1 MINHS
6 GKDKTQI
13 LRINGKKV
21 RQLVIQ
27 QGVEYKGIKSG
38 KEWRIAREDLNNY
51 LGIKT
56 DIKSFEREL
65 YIKELESENRELKLK
80 LNIARNNI
88 ENLLNVM
95 QEGEIWYMSFLQV

>member
-1 MINHS
+1 MLNVEEASKISSLTTDHIRDLLRQ
-6 GKDKTQI
+6 DK
-13 LRINGKKV
+13 L
-21 RQLVIQ
+21 
-27 QGVEYKGIKSG
+27 KGIKSG

-80 LNIARNNI
+80 LNMARNNI

-95 QEGEIWYMSFLQV
+95 

>member
-1 MINHS
+1 MSKFKTEMLNVEEASKISSLTTDHIRDLLRQ
-6 GKDKTQI
+6 GK
-13 LRINGKKV
+13 L
-21 RQLVIQ
+21 
-27 QGVEYKGIKSG
+27 KGIKSG

-80 LNIARNNI
+80 LNMARNNI

-95 QEGEIWYMSFLQV
+95 